1 MLTNRF
7 FYKVH
12 HAWRLEY
19 ITIVS
24 SSPAKTGET
33 CVTITLKTVSQ
44 GETMNRYLLIT
55 NRTESFNSADIPGHY
70 EHLEQLKQNNR
81 LELYGPFSDV
91 SGGAY
96 LIKAESLEEAIAI
109 GNADPLI
116 KSGSSTLSVKEWLT
130 K

>member
-1 MLTNRF
+1 
-7 FYKVH
+7 
-12 HAWRLEY
+12 
-19 ITIVS
+19 
-24 SSPAKTGET
+24 
-33 CVTITLKTVSQ
+33 
-44 GETMNRYLLIT
+44 MNRYLLIT
-55 NRTESFNSADIPGHY
+55 NRTESFNSVDIPGHY
-70 EHLEQLKQNNR
+70 EQLKQNNR